1 MFSSLKVKDFQLYW
15 FGMFI
20 SLIGSWIQITAQS
33 WLVFELTKSA
43 FLLGL
48 VSFLNLIPVFFLS
61 LFGGVLADRVNKRN
75 ILIITQNAFMALAFI
90 LAYMTQAKIITPK
103 LIMIIALLN
112 GIVMAFDA
120 PSRQAMVVELVGK
133 THLMNAVA
141 LNSLAF
147 NSSRIIGPVLAAIL
161 IANIGLAGCFYINGF
176 SFIAVIAALMMI
188 KNGKPG
194 PINIRNS
201 LYKDIKEA
209 LYYIRDNRIML
220 ILVLIVGVISLFGV
234 SYVILMPVFAR
245 NVLGSGVKEFG
256 KLMSAIGVG
265 AILSTLLLAKLG
277 DFKSKGKFLLI
288 SLIMFSASLIALSF
302 TRQHLLAMVM
312 LAFLGWGAVSA
323 TAIINTLLQNMV
335 SDRLRGRVMSI
346 FMFTFAGMMPFG
358 NLITGYLASVWNVSN
373 AILFSGIICLVFSV
387 YAGIFFPKLKSL

>member
-1 MFSSLKVKDFQLYW
+1 
-15 FGMFI
+15 MFI

-61 LFGGVLADRVNKRN
+61 LFGGVLADRINKRN
-75 ILIITQNAFMALAFI
+75 ILIITQNAFMILAFI
-90 LAYMTQAKIITPK
+90 LGYMTQAEIITPK

-133 THLMNAVA
+133 SHLMNAVA

-147 NSSRIIGPVLAAIL
+147 NSSRIIGPALAAIL
-161 IANIGLAGCFYINGF
+161 VAGIGMYGCFYINGF

-188 KNGKPG
+188 KNGKPDK
-194 PINIRNS
+194 INTGNS
-201 LYKDIKEA
+201 LLKDIKEA
-209 LYYIRDNRIML
+209 LYYIKDNRIML
-220 ILVLIVGVISLFGV
+220 ILVAIVGVISLFGV

-256 KLMSAIGVG
+256 KLMSAIGAG

-277 DFKSKGKFLLI
+277 DFKNKGKFLLFSLVMFSV
-288 SLIMFSASLIALSF
+288 SLILLSF
-302 TRQHLLAMVM
+302 TRQHLLAIAV
-312 LAFLGWGAVSA
+312 LVFLGWGAVSA
-323 TAIINTLLQNMV
+323 TAIINTLLQDMV

-358 NLITGYLASVWNVSN
+358 NLVTGYLASVWDVSN

-387 YAGIFFPKLKSL
+387 YAGIFFPKLRSL